1 MQNGIGNVSIQ
12 STLKVTSIP
21 TKIITV
27 IMSAETEKTPLH
39 GVSSLLTQQ
48 TMEHFLTLSSPA
60 VCKLAR
66 LWPASHLF
74 LSSSQSF
81 PSTHPLISRF
91 FPLSFSKYPLQQVI
105 AVVLSVRQLTTLCVS
120 VHFSPLSSLQ
130 SQHLNSLTIKINQS
144 INSYFSVI
152 QHGFYSFTFK

>member
-12 STLKVTSIP
+12 STLKVTRIP
-21 TKIITV
+21 IKIITV
-27 IMSAETEKTPLH
+27 IMSAETVKTPLH

-81 PSTHPLISRF
+81 PFLHPLISRF